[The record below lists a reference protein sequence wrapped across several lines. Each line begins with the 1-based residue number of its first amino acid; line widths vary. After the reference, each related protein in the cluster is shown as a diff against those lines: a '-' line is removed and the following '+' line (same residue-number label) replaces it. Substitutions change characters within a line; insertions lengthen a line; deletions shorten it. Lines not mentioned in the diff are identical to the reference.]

1 MMRALLSISV
11 LAMTGLVACG
21 EKPQTG
27 GGVKNDVAP
36 FQGADN
42 KYMNSGWKA
51 GDKTSWEQGLKARA
65 QNTQNEYSK
74 MAAPTAPAASK

>member
-1 MMRALLSISV
+1 MMRFVMATAAVVAL
-11 LAMTGLVACG
+11 AACG
-21 EKPQTG
+21 EKPQTAA
-27 GGVKNDVAP
+27 GVKNDIPA

-42 KYMNSGWKA
+42 QFMAPGWKP

-74 MAAPTAPAASK
+74 TK